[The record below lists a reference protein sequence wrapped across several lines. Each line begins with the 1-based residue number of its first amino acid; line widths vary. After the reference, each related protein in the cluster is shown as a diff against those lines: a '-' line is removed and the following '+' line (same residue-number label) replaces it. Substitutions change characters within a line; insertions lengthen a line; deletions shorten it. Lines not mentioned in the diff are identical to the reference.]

1 MQDKMS
7 KAIEENKYS
16 IGIFFDL
23 AKAFDRDNHAILL
36 KKNLIFTGSVAS
48 NSAGLPATCILQ
60 IGLSKSTV
68 MVPSQNYVV
77 FFSEFPKAQSLALF
91 YFLFIIMTYQ
101 MLPLS
106 CTSYFLLTTPMYSI
120 LILV

>member
-1 MQDKMS
+1 MS
-7 KAIEENKYS
+7 ERSRSRRVSVECPLQNPDCIA
-16 IGIFFDL
+16 GI
-23 AKAFDRDNHAILL
+23 K
-36 KKNLIFTGSVAS
+36 LIFTGCVAS
-48 NSAGLPATCILQ
+48 NSAGLPAILQ
-60 IGLSKSTV
+60 VGLSKSTV

-91 YFLFIIMTYQ
+91 YFLFILMTYQ
-101 MLPLS
+101 MLPLL